1 MGHPTGISPHHSW
14 ANRRRPIPEIF
25 PELMGHPMSAER
37 FYLRSYN
44 PWEYL
49 QDYTGGRFKCVWKWV
64 RKFCSGGIIHTGI
77 HRRVHKD
84 WVRQEQDWT
93 YLLWALEAQCAQ
105 EYMEVHIKTRG
116 VQK

>member
-1 MGHPTGISPHHSW
+1 MGHPT
-14 ANRRRPIPEIF
+14 
-25 PELMGHPMSAER
+25 SAER
-37 FYLRSYN
+37 FYLGSYN

-49 QDYTGGRFKCVWKWV
+49 QDYTGGRFKCVRKWV

-77 HRRVHKD
+77 QGRVHKD

-93 YLLWALEAQCAQ
+93 YLLRALEAQYAQ
-105 EYMEVHIKTRG
+105 EYMEVCIKTRG

>member
-1 MGHPTGISPHHSW
+1 MGHLT
-14 ANRRRPIPEIF
+14 
-25 PELMGHPMSAER
+25 LAER
-37 FYLRSYN
+37 FYFRSYN

-49 QDYTGGRFKCVWKWV
+49 QDYTGGRFKCVRKRV

-84 WVRQEQDWT
+84 WVQQRK
-93 YLLWALEAQCAQ
+93 YLVWNLEAQYSQ
-105 EYMEVHIKTRG
+105 EYMEVCIQTRG